1 MRETWIVFFLR
12 VSFVIVLLLIVV
24 LRYFIRGYMIKNPVI
39 FFKDKITAQLYKNNR
54 KWMDKVAAIILFIM
68 LGYLFYSGMVP
79 LLKDYPLL
87 KQNNYNTII
96 GITASSSMN
105 RGNIANFRNLQIR
118 DLYSDEI
125 IVVYIFSQG
134 IEKNEYIVVNY
145 LPNSKTGYV
154 VKHQK
159 LQ

>member
-12 VSFVIVLLLIVV
+12 AFLVILLLLRVV

-54 KWMDKVAAIILFIM
+54 KWLDKVAAIILCSMI
-68 LGYLFYSGMVP
+68 GYLFYSGMVP

-87 KQNNYNTII
+87 KEKNYNTII
-96 GITASSSMN
+96 GITVSSSTN
-105 RGNIANFRNLQIR
+105 RDNIAEFRNLQIKN
-118 DLYSDEI
+118 LYSDEI

-134 IEKNEYIVVNY
+134 IGKDEYIVVNY

>member
-1 MRETWIVFFLR
+1 MQETWGIFFLR
-12 VSFVIVLLLIVV
+12 VSFVILLLLIVV

-54 KWMDKVAAIILFIM
+54 KWMDKVAAIILCIII
-68 LGYLFYSGMVP
+68 GYLFYGSMCP

-87 KQNNYNTII
+87 KENNYNTII
-96 GITASSSMN
+96 GITVSSSMN
-105 RGNIANFRNLQIR
+105 RDNIAQFRNLQIK
-118 DLYSDEI
+118 DIYSDEI
-125 IVVYIFSQG
+125 IVIYIFSQG
-134 IEKNEYIVVNY
+134 IGKDEYIVVNY

>member
-24 LRYFIRGYMIKNPVI
+24 LRYFIRGCMIKNPVI

-54 KWMDKVAAIILFIM
+54 KWMDKVAAIILCIM

-105 RGNIANFRNLQIR
+105 RGILQI
-118 DLYSDEI
+118 LEI
-125 IVVYIFSQG
+125 YKLG
-134 IEKNEYIVVNY
+134 ISILTK
-145 LPNSKTGYV
+145 
-154 VKHQK
+154 
-159 LQ
+159 